1 MPSVLKELRIQKM
14 FKILVIN
21 LIIFTIY
28 GLLIIL
34 NTADADR
41 GFNIAIG
48 MGFCIFTQVMV
59 NVFAGFVFLILGKQ
73 KWMKS
78 FFITGAVLA
87 PIGFVTWLI
96 LLSIYG

>member
-1 MPSVLKELRIQKM
+1 MIN
-14 FKILVIN
+14 LVI
-21 LIIFTIY
+21 FTVY

-41 GFNIAIG
+41 GFNIAVG

-59 NVFAGFVFLILGKQ
+59 NVLAGLVFLILGKQ
-73 KWMKS
+73 QWMKY
-78 FFITGAVLA
+78 FFISGAVLA